1 MTAKPGVLSVMEIII
16 KPTEACNGTCVYCS
30 ADGTLGKR
38 KILPCEKLGP
48 LFDIF
53 AKWVRRDDRRN
64 LRFLWHGGEPMLCGP
79 EYYAEIMQQ
88 QQRAFGDDLDRVRNA
103 MQSNLSLVDE
113 HWVPV
118 LRDLLKDQAIGTSFD
133 IVDGVR
139 GLAGGKNLR
148 EIWVRAVRLLRSA
161 GIRVGAVYVAHRQS
175 LDRVGNIYNFFR
187 NAGLHVRV
195 NPLYKEGRADRRQSQ
210 PLWIT
215 ADEYGQFLVDLCD
228 LWRADRM
235 RWSIMPLMEW
245 YRAWKGHSR
254 LCCDSRGMCH
264 TSHLGINP
272 DGAVFGCGRQSDHGA
287 NRLGNIFED
296 DLDEML
302 RQREQGPLAGRS
314 SSLRDGFC
322 RDCRFWKFCHGGCP
336 MMGLLYHGDMMR
348 ETYFCAARK
357 RVFEHFEKLFGPP
370 TVSDQPSALSGQP
383 LAPRRGSGPAFSG
396 QQSAIS
402 TQQEGTQ
409 QEGAQQEGAHQK
421 RPDLPPLPRGGRG
434 GWECPTS
441 SGGDGASSLNPAC
454 HAEAKRRRE
463 PRLPGE
469 AVAKPGT
476 LNPLSRFVVTI
487 ERPDGWP
494 MLDFVRIVTPQLDL
508 ERLALGRLDPQERA
522 RGLVN
527 LEHFLASPSGYK
539 PFARQ
544 LTIMAGPEFA
554 YSQNKADAMQD
565 GLLGTLRRL
574 RAELM
579 FSSATIGDGTFAR
592 RAADASVPV
601 RLEFGTD
608 YDEAVLS
615 GLLDHFL
622 HTPTLQVPI
631 EPFFTLAG
639 AIGGQRRLTLWQIFD
654 NLTGRC
660 LFVDAQ
666 QRVSV
671 SRWYAHRGAF
681 LGKVGDSI
689 KVMRE
694 SAAWKQIEAYAERVF
709 IEQTPC
715 AFCEHYPYCGG
726 IWRATSEADT
736 ACLVWR
742 RLMDRMVKAYRGCL
756 PAT

>member
-1 MTAKPGVLSVMEIII
+1 MEIIL

-38 KILPCEKLGP
+38 KILPRDQLGR

-53 AKWVRRDDRRN
+53 AKWLRGDDRRN

-79 EYYAEIMQQ
+79 DYYAEIMQQ
-88 QQRAFGDDLDRVRNA
+88 QQRAFGDHLDRIRNA

-113 HWVPV
+113 RWVPL

-148 EIWVRAVRLLRSA
+148 EIWVRAVSRLRRA
-161 GIRVGAVYVAHRQS
+161 GIRVGVVYVAHRKS
-175 LDRVGNIYNFFR
+175 LDRAAHIYRFFR
-187 NAGLHVRV
+187 NIGLHVRV
-195 NPLYKEGRADRRQSQ
+195 NPLYKEGRADSGQSQ

-215 ADEYGQFLVDLCD
+215 ADQYGQFLVDLCN

-287 NRLGNIFED
+287 NKLGNIFEA

-314 SSLRDGFC
+314 SGLRDGFC
-322 RDCRFWKFCHGGCP
+322 RDCRFWELCHGGCP

-370 TVSDQPSALSGQP
+370 AVSDQPSAPRLRSGQAINGQP
-383 LAPRRGSGPAFSG
+383 LAPRRGSGQALGG
-396 QQSAIS
+396 QRRKESVCHCS
-402 TQQEGTQ
+402 
-409 QEGAQQEGAHQK
+409 
-421 RPDLPPLPRGGRG
+421 
-434 GWECPTS
+434 TS
-441 SGGDGASSLNPAC
+441 SAARGTPFLAKQGVGDHGSVSLNPVFDPE
-454 HAEAKRRRE
+454 AEPQAQTRRE
-463 PRLPGE
+463 PR
-469 AVAKPGT
+469 T

-487 ERPDGWP
+487 ERPEGWP
-494 MLDFVRIVTPQLDL
+494 MLDFVRIVTPQPDL

-522 RGLVN
+522 RGLVS
-527 LEHFLASPSGYK
+527 LERFLASPTEYK

-544 LTIMAGPEFA
+544 LTIMAGPESLRHDSAEPAREALFD
-554 YSQNKADAMQD
+554 S
-565 GLLGTLRRL
+565 LRRL

-579 FSSATIGDGTFAR
+579 FSAATIGDGTFAR
-592 RAADASVPV
+592 QAADAGVPV
-601 RLEFGTD
+601 RLEFGID

-615 GLLDHFL
+615 DLLHHFL
-622 HTPTLQVPI
+622 HTPTLRVPI

-654 NLTGRC
+654 NLLGRC

-671 SRWYAHRGAF
+671 SRWYAQRGVF
-681 LGKVGDSI
+681 LGKVGDGIES
-689 KVMRE
+689 MRE
-694 SAAWKQIEAYAERVF
+694 SAAWTQIEARAERVF

-726 IWRATSEADT
+726 IWRATSEADA
-736 ACLVWR
+736 ACFVWQ
-742 RLMDRMVKAYRGCL
+742 RLMDRMVQAYRGCS
-756 PAT
+756 TVT

>member
-1 MTAKPGVLSVMEIII
+1 VTAEPEALPVMEIII

-38 KILPCEKLGP
+38 KTLPQEQLGR

-53 AKWVRRDDRRN
+53 APWLRGGDRRN

-88 QQRAFGDDLDRVRNA
+88 QQRAFGDDRGRVRNA

-113 HWVPV
+113 RWVPL

-139 GLAGGKNLR
+139 GLAGGKDLR
-148 EIWVRAVRLLRSA
+148 EIWVRAVTRLRQA
-161 GIRVGAVYVAHRQS
+161 GIRVGAVYVAHRKS
-175 LDRVGNIYNFFR
+175 RDRASEIYRFFR
-187 NAGLHVRV
+187 NIGLHVRV
-195 NPLYKEGRADRRQSQ
+195 NPLYKEGRADRRESKA
-210 PLWIT
+210 LWII
-215 ADEYGQFLVDLCD
+215 AEEYGQFLVDLCD
-228 LWRADRM
+228 LWHADRM

-302 RQREQGPLAGRS
+302 ERREQAPLAGRS
-314 SSLRDGFC
+314 SGLRDGLC
-322 RDCRFWKFCHGGCP
+322 RDCRFWELCHGGCP

-357 RVFEHFEKLFGPP
+357 RLFEHFEKLFGPP
-370 TVSDQPSALSGQP
+370 AVSDQPSAPRLRSGQ
-383 LAPRRGSGPAFSG
+383 AFSG
-396 QQSAIS
+396 QRRKESVCHCS
-402 TQQEGTQ
+402 
-409 QEGAQQEGAHQK
+409 
-421 RPDLPPLPRGGRG
+421 
-434 GWECPTS
+434 
-441 SGGDGASSLNPAC
+441 ASSVARGTPFRAKQGEGDHGSVSLSPVFDPE
-454 HAEAKRRRE
+454 AEPQAQIRRE
-463 PRLPGE
+463 PR
-469 AVAKPGT
+469 T
-476 LNPLSRFVVTI
+476 LNPPSRFVVTI
-487 ERPDGWP
+487 ERPACWP
-494 MLDFVRIVTPQLDL
+494 MLDFVRIVTPHPDI
-508 ERLALGRLDPQERA
+508 ERLTLGRLDPQERA

-527 LEHFLASPSGYK
+527 LERFLASPSEYRA
-539 PFARQ
+539 FARQ
-544 LTIMAGPEFA
+544 LTIIFGAEALRLQSERP
-554 YSQNKADAMQD
+554 SQPLQSSTQPAKEALFD
-565 GLLGTLRRL
+565 TLCRM

-579 FSSATIGDGTFAR
+579 FSPATIGDGTFAR
-592 RAADASVPV
+592 QAADAGVPV

-622 HTPTLQVPI
+622 HTPTLRVPI

-654 NLTGRC
+654 NLAGQC

-671 SRWYAHRGAF
+671 SRRHAQQGVF

-689 KVMRE
+689 EAMRE
-694 SAAWKQIEAYAERVF
+694 SAAWRQVEAYAERIF

-715 AFCEHYPYCGG
+715 AFCEHYRYCGG
-726 IWRATSEADT
+726 IWRATSDADT
-736 ACLVWR
+736 ACLTWR
-742 RLMDRMVKAYRGCL
+742 RVMDRMLEAYRGCS
-756 PAT
+756 PIA

>member
-1 MTAKPGVLSVMEIII
+1 MEIII

-38 KILPCEKLGP
+38 KVLPQEQLGR

-53 AKWVRRDDRRN
+53 APWLRGGDRRN

-79 EYYAEIMQQ
+79 EYYTEIMQQ
-88 QQRAFGDDLDRVRNA
+88 QQRAFGNDLGRVRNA
-103 MQSNLSLVDE
+103 MQSNLSLVDDR
-113 HWVPV
+113 WVPL

-139 GLAGGKNLR
+139 GLAGGKDLR
-148 EIWVRAVRLLRSA
+148 EIWVRAVTRLRQA
-161 GIRVGAVYVAHRQS
+161 GIRVGAVYVAHRKS
-175 LDRVGNIYNFFR
+175 LDRAGEIYRFFR
-187 NAGLHVRV
+187 NIGLHVRV
-195 NPLYKEGRADRRQSQ
+195 NPLYKEGRAESSQSQ

-215 ADEYGQFLVDLCD
+215 AEEYGQFLVDLCD

-302 RQREQGPLAGRS
+302 ERREQGPLAGRS
-314 SSLRDGFC
+314 SGLRDGLC
-322 RDCRFWKFCHGGCP
+322 RDCRFWELCHGGCP

-357 RVFEHFEKLFGPP
+357 RLFEHFEKLFGPP
-370 TVSDQPSALSGQP
+370 VLSDQRSAISGQPSALT
-383 LAPRRGSGPAFSG
+383 
-396 QQSAIS
+396 QQRS
-402 TQQEGTQ
+402 TQQ
-409 QEGAQQEGAHQK
+409 K
-421 RPDLPPLPRGGRG
+421 RSDLPPLPRGGRG
-434 GWECPTS
+434 DHGRIEGTPS
-441 SGGDGASSLNPAC
+441 LAKQGVGDHGSVSLNP
-454 HAEAKRRRE
+454 
-463 PRLPGE
+463 P
-469 AVAKPGT
+469 
-476 LNPLSRFVVTI
+476 SRFVVTI
-487 ERPDGWP
+487 ERPACWP
-494 MLDFVRIVTPQLDL
+494 MLDFVRIVTPQPDM
-508 ERLALGRLDPQERA
+508 ERLTLGRLDPQERA
-522 RGLVN
+522 RGLVS
-527 LEHFLASPSGYK
+527 LDRFLASPTECK

-544 LTIMAGPEFA
+544 LTIMAGPESLCHDSAEPVREALFD
-554 YSQNKADAMQD
+554 S
-565 GLLGTLRRL
+565 LRRL

-579 FSSATIGDGTFAR
+579 FSSVTIGDGTFAR
-592 RAADASVPV
+592 QAADAGVPV

-622 HTPTLQVPI
+622 HTPTLRVPI

-654 NLTGRC
+654 NLAGRC

-671 SRWYAHRGAF
+671 SRWHAQQGVF
-681 LGKVGDSI
+681 LGKFGDSI
-689 KVMRE
+689 EAMRE
-694 SAAWKQIEAYAERVF
+694 SAAWRQVEAYAERVF

-715 AFCEHYPYCGG
+715 AFCEHYRYCGG

-736 ACLVWR
+736 ACLVWQ
-742 RLMDRMVKAYRGCL
+742 RLMNRMVQAYRGCS
-756 PAT
+756 TVT